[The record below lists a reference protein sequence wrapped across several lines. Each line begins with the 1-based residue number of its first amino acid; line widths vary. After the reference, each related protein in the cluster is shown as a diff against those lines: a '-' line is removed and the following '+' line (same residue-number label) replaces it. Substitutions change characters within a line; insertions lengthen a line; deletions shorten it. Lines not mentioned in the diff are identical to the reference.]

1 MLHAKSNYR
10 QVEQIVEED
19 KVKISATSRISQMKH
34 I

>member
-10 QVEQIVEED
+10 QEQIVEED